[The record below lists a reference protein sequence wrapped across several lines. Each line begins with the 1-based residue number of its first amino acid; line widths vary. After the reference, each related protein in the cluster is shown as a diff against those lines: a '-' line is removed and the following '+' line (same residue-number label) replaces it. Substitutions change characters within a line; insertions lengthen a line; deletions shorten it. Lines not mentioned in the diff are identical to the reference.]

1 MKITTNASV
10 VIRTQETSD
19 SARTSDP
26 PTNLTFFSEHGLHRV
41 AQEGQFANQAGL
53 AQRRVSKTISDSG
66 YINTAVQVEDQSLLV
81 KLKKLYINQ
90 GRDIYLLQH
99 SGVCFLHYAAE
110 RGLINCVKYLLIVCN
125 KEQLLGL
132 VNNGGSNLIHLAAA
146 CGHPPIL
153 KCAIDRFGPQVLSQR
168 DNLGFTA
175 HHFAAYR
182 GQVACLDLL
191 LNKDTQ
197 TLYCKESGG
206 SNPVH
211 WAAFAG
217 QLEVLQLVAA
227 RLGSGVFATKGQHD
241 LTALHFAAQGGYL
254 ACVDFL
260 LTLDEFHDY
269 PSDLTNSAA
278 ISDNVEVMARLVNHY
293 GPEILLD
300 CGTREAVPLEIA
312 ATHDCLNMVKYLLKQ
327 DIILKNLNRIDPF
340 ANLLNLHSQCTPLL
354 VSAYKH
360 TAAAPIPWPSFTAA
374 TGRNVVC
381 EWPLMAARPA
391 SRIREWPDDRAGTE
405 FSPYLELAQSVLAYL
420 GSAAIYLY
428 NPVYDRDS
436 KDCFFSMGDLVAG
449 SLMAKALE
457 RLGAQSLDIILSPPR
472 VRQSDSQKADPEVAR
487 YKLAAVWPE
496 IEPAT
501 PLPQTIRTRSGQMT
515 FRACDDHSA
524 PLPPVIFSFLDIN
537 TLYQHTHRLP
547 ENFVCLKPY
556 HFGSQCSHLIT
567 NIRDGRG
574 CFLPLSLPTNSV
586 IPEPSPDTGIESAN
600 ASECVA
606 QYLCRQSLKRAIDL
620 CVIYGLHHSEL
631 ESGRAQILHK
641 WISSIRLLAEQ
652 RKKPTIVAVASR
664 FNPARLAEQW
674 HIKLIDCDAV
684 NNTAT
689 LFEELD
695 ELLPGQAALCNLTSL
710 PKAHFDQL
718 VRSSNLPTLTEGAN
732 LTSFLLQNGH
742 PYLSVLPGGDT
753 PIPQDAGDPLEAM
766 KLDAFSY
773 KLAIDD
779 DESQF
784 LATLHKLVV
793 AEAYEQALKK
803 IDTFA
808 PGGNLNFLQHTAGPC
823 QTTVRTLLVKGGDLG
838 HVGRQA
844 LLSAIDPTP
853 EALMRYI
860 NSTLNKESA
869 TAHHFKLKQRHVNL
883 PHLNAVAHAL
893 VTLGRYKA
901 QVS

>member
-1 MKITTNASV
+1 MSNIT
-10 VIRTQETSD
+10 ID
-19 SARTSDP
+19 SSHTTD
-26 PTNLTFFSEHGLHRV
+26 
-41 AQEGQFANQAGL
+41 
-53 AQRRVSKTISDSG
+53 
-66 YINTAVQVEDQSLLV
+66 AVHAEDQLQLT
-81 KLKKLYINQ
+81 KLEKLYINQ
-90 GRDIYLLQH
+90 GRDIYLRQH
-99 SGVCFLHYAAE
+99 SGVFFLHYATE
-110 RGLINCVKYLLIVCN
+110 RGLINCVKFMLIVCK

-132 VNNGGSNLIHLAAA
+132 VNNGGSNLVHLAAA
-146 CGHPPIL
+146 WGHPPIL
-153 KCAIDRFGPQVLSQR
+153 QCAIDRFGPQILSQR
-168 DNLGFTA
+168 DNRGFTA

-182 GQVACLDLL
+182 GQVSCLDLL
-191 LNKDTQ
+191 LNNDMQ
-197 TLYCKESGG
+197 ALYCTESGG

-211 WAAFAG
+211 WAACAG

-227 RLGSGVFATKGQHD
+227 RHGSGVFATKGQHD

-269 PSDLTNSAA
+269 PCDLANSAA
-278 ISDNVEVMARLVNHY
+278 ISDNVEVMARLINHY

-312 ATHDCLNMVKYLLKQ
+312 ATHDCLSMVKYLLKQ
-327 DIILKNLNRIDPF
+327 DIIRKNLNRIDPF

-354 VSAYKH
+354 VSAYKL

-374 TGRNVVC
+374 TGRNVAC
-381 EWPLMAARPA
+381 EWPLMATRAA
-391 SRIREWPDDRAGTE
+391 STIREWPDDRADTA
-405 FSPYLELAQSVLAYL
+405 FSPYIELANSVLTYL
-420 GSAAIYLY
+420 GGAAIYLF
-428 NPVYDRDS
+428 NPVYDLDS

-457 RLGAQSLDIILSPPR
+457 QLGAQSLEIILSPPR
-472 VRQSDSQKADPEVAR
+472 AWQSDSQKADAEVAR

-501 PLPQTIRTRSGQMT
+501 PLPQTIRTRSGQIT
-515 FRACDDHSA
+515 FRAFDDHSA
-524 PLPPVIFSFLDIN
+524 PLPQVIFSFLDIN
-537 TLYQHTHRLP
+537 TLYQHTQRLA

-556 HFGSQCSHLIT
+556 QFGSQCSHLIT

-586 IPEPSPDTGIESAN
+586 IPEPSPDTKIETAN
-600 ASECVA
+600 ASERVA
-606 QYLCRQSLKRAIDL
+606 QHLCRQSLKRAIDL
-620 CVIYGLHHSEL
+620 SVIYGLHHSKL
-631 ESGRAQILHK
+631 ASGRAQILHK
-641 WISSIRLLAEQ
+641 WISSITLLAEQ

-664 FNPARLAEQW
+664 FNPARLAEHW
-674 HIKLIDCDAV
+674 HIKLIDCDAR
-684 NNTAT
+684 NDTAA

-695 ELLPGQAALCNLTSL
+695 VLLPGQVALCNLTSL
-710 PKAHFDQL
+710 AKAHFDQL

-732 LTSFLLQNGH
+732 LTSFLLQSGH
-742 PYLSVLPGGDT
+742 PYLSVLPGGET

-766 KLDAFSY
+766 KLEAFSY

-784 LATLHKLVV
+784 LAALHKLVV
-793 AEAYEQALKK
+793 AKAYEQALKK

-808 PGGNLNFLQHTAGPC
+808 PGGNLIFLQHSAKPS
-823 QTTVRTLLVKGGDLG
+823 QTTVRTLLVKGENLG

-844 LLSAIDPTP
+844 LLSAIDPTSK
-853 EALMRYI
+853 ALMRYI
-860 NSTLNKESA
+860 ISTLNKESP
-869 TAHHFKLKQRHVNL
+869 TVHHFKLKQRHVNL

-893 VTLGRYKA
+893 VTLGKYKA
-901 QVS
+901 QVSQA

>member
-1 MKITTNASV
+1 MKITTSSRV
-10 VIRTQETSD
+10 FTQTLDTS
-19 SARTSDP
+19 SSSTQA
-26 PTNLTFFSEHGLHRV
+26 TNLTYFSEHSPDRV
-41 AQEGQFANQAGL
+41 AQEGRFVNQTGL
-53 AQRRVSKTISDSG
+53 SQRRVL
-66 YINTAVQVEDQSLLV
+66 NTTSHTTDAIHAEDQLQLV
-81 KLKKLYINQ
+81 KLEKLYINQ
-90 GRDIYLLQH
+90 GRDIYLLQN
-99 SGVCFLHYAAE
+99 SGVFFLHYATE
-110 RGLINCVKYLLIVCN
+110 RGLINCVKFMLAVCK

-132 VNNGGSNLIHLAAA
+132 VNNGGSNLVHLAAEW
-146 CGHPPIL
+146 GHTPIL
-153 KCAIDRFGPQVLSQR
+153 NCAIDHFGPEILSQR
-168 DNLGFTA
+168 DNQGFTA

-182 GQVACLDLL
+182 GQIPCLDLL

-197 TLYCKESGG
+197 TLYCTESGG

-211 WAAFAG
+211 WAACAG

-269 PSDLTNSAA
+269 PCGLTNSTA
-278 ISDNVEVMARLVNHY
+278 ISDNVEVMERLVNHY

-300 CGTREAVPLEIA
+300 RGTREAVPLEIA
-312 ATHDCLNMVKYLLKQ
+312 ATHDCLSMVKYLLKQ

-340 ANLLNLHSQCTPLL
+340 ANLLNLHSRCTPLL

-374 TGRNVVC
+374 TGRNVAR

-391 SRIREWPDDRAGTE
+391 STVREWPDDRAGTE
-405 FSPYLELAQSVLAYL
+405 YSPYLELAKSVLTYL
-420 GSAAIYLY
+420 GGAAIYLF
-428 NPVYDRDS
+428 NPVYDQDS

-457 RLGAQSLDIILSPPR
+457 QLGAQSLEIILSPPR
-472 VRQSDSQKADPEVAR
+472 VWQSDIQKADPEVAR
-487 YKLAAVWPE
+487 HKLAAVWPE
-496 IEPAT
+496 IDPAA
-501 PLPQTIRTRSGQMT
+501 PLPQTICTSSGQIT
-515 FRACDDHSA
+515 FRAFDDHSA
-524 PLPPVIFSFLDIN
+524 PLPQVIFSFLDIN
-537 TLYQHTHRLP
+537 TLYQHTHRLA

-586 IPEPSPDTGIESAN
+586 IPEPSPDTGIQTAN
-600 ASECVA
+600 ASERVA

-620 CVIYGLHHSEL
+620 SVIYGLHHNKL
-631 ESGRAQILHK
+631 TSGRAQILHK
-641 WISSIRLLAEQ
+641 WISSITLLAEQ
-652 RKKPTIVAVASR
+652 RKKPTVVAVASR
-664 FNPARLAEQW
+664 FNPAKLAEQW
-674 HIKLIDCDAV
+674 HIQLIDCDAL
-684 NNTAT
+684 NSTTA

-695 ELLPGQAALCNLTSL
+695 ELLPGQVALCNLTSL

-766 KLDAFSY
+766 KLEAFSY

-793 AEAYEQALKK
+793 EGAYQQALKK

-808 PGGNLNFLQHTAGPC
+808 PGGNLNFLQHSAGLC
-823 QTTVRTLLVKGGDLG
+823 QTTVRTLLVKGGELG

-860 NSTLNKESA
+860 ISTMNMESP
-869 TAHHFKLKQRHVNL
+869 TAHHFTLKQRHVNL

-901 QVS
+901 QIS